1 MLKFELQ
8 KAADKLINEIFA
20 VKKGE
25 TVVITADTMSDEGLV
40 EAVAASVYSIGGFPM
55 AVSYT
60 HLYVF
65 LRLWQPHAFC
75 QLHPQYQISSA
86 ADAAHAYGDF
96 LCGVIGKWIARA
108 YLQSVYSG
116 NFHHGLCRL

>member
-40 EAVAASVYSIGGFPM
+40 DAVAASVYSVGGFPM
-55 AVSYT
+55 VITIATPGGVGK
-60 HLYVF
+60 
-65 LRLWQPHAFC
+65 
-75 QLHPQYQISSA
+75 A
-86 ADAAHAYGDF
+86 ADPDIPDALTGALLGADVWVEFNHQWMLYSTPFEIAMEKIQS
-96 LCGVIGKWIARA
+96 CGTCVLWTSHR
-108 YLQSVYSG
+108 
-116 NFHHGLCRL
+116 NF